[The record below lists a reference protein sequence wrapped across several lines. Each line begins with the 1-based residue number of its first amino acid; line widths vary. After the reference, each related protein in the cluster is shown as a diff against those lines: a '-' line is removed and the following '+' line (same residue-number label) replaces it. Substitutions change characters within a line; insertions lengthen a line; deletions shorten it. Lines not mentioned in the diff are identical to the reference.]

1 MELYKQAK
9 DRTFVRS
16 DVFEFNDTAK
26 INTIGQSLLGDYAL
40 MPPVTE
46 AAPLI
51 ENGADGDKADYTSS
65 MALQAVESGLT
76 SRGVGLQ
83 DLSPSDWAVFE
94 TAAAQITGVL
104 NSDLET
110 TDQVIDLYGDDL
122 DITLVDDFTALD
134 GTALDG
140 AAVVETD
147 EIVLDSGLEG
157 DDLRAAL
164 AEEIAE
170 TAYQNVFGDVSVGDF
185 GAEIVAALSGEDE
198 DVIATFAEVEETD
211 TVETEYGT
219 AEATDAAALAV
230 FAETLTE
237 QNAALGGNAE
247 ITSIE
252 FSTFDD
258 YYPESTTP
266 NNPEDGNAFGATAD
280 STFGYSG
287 AWNDGELIFDDSTTV
302 DLDGDGN
309 YTEHMNWAIV
319 NTDETTAT
327 ILDYDHENYELLPI
341 AELSE
346 SFLANNSP
354 ASTTWVAE
362 EGESYSVSD
371 EINWSTSVEGGV
383 SLNGFS
389 GSVSST
395 TGGSLSETTTVTSST
410 QVRRTVSVEADDYED
425 GTLVSYGF
433 HALSSDAV
441 IEDEYTIIGYTSD
454 SDTSSYNVGLPS
466 EGTSI
471 AVEAYFTMDIT
482 ESQTIEDFLV
492 GVFATD
498 VAYDL
503 LVV

>member
-1 MELYKQAK
+1 M
-9 DRTFVRS
+9 
-16 DVFEFNDTAK
+16 
-26 INTIGQSLLGDYAL
+26 
-40 MPPVTE
+40 
-46 AAPLI
+46 
-51 ENGADGDKADYTSS
+51 
-65 MALQAVESGLT
+65 
-76 SRGVGLQ
+76 
-83 DLSPSDWAVFE
+83 
-94 TAAAQITGVL
+94 
-104 NSDLET
+104 
-110 TDQVIDLYGDDL
+110 
-122 DITLVDDFTALD
+122 
-134 GTALDG
+134 
-140 AAVVETD
+140 
-147 EIVLDSGLEG
+147 
-157 DDLRAAL
+157 
-164 AEEIAE
+164 
-170 TAYQNVFGDVSVGDF
+170 
-185 GAEIVAALSGEDE
+185 
-198 DVIATFAEVEETD
+198 
-211 TVETEYGT
+211 
-219 AEATDAAALAV
+219 
-230 FAETLTE
+230 
-237 QNAALGGNAE
+237 GNAR
-247 ITSIE
+247 
-252 FSTFDD
+252 
-258 YYPESTTP
+258 
-266 NNPEDGNAFGATAD
+266 
-280 STFGYSG
+280 
-287 AWNDGELIFDDSTTV
+287 
-302 DLDGDGN
+302 
-309 YTEHMNWAIV
+309 
-319 NTDETTAT
+319 
-327 ILDYDHENYELLPI
+327 
-341 AELSE
+341 SE

-454 SDTSSYNVGLPS
+454 SDTSSYNVGLTS